1 VPRRSPE
8 RKRAPLPTG
17 FGTIWSTVAIDLVG
31 FGIILPVLPLY
42 AERYGA
48 SPATIGVLLASFS
61 IAQLLLAPVWGA
73 VSDRVG
79 RKPVLVLS
87 LAGTAVGSLVTG
99 LAGSL
104 PLLFAGRLLDG
115 ASGASV
121 SVAQASAADLAEPGQ
136 RARLFGLLGAAFGV
150 GFVVGPALGSLAAL
164 VDPRL
169 PFFVAAALAGINAVV
184 ATRRLPET
192 NPRHVSAPADRPMA
206 VADGIGA
213 EGMGGLDPGAAVD
226 PDTGVDPPAQGA
238 ARVPYSAQGGARVP
252 YSAQGAAQAPHSAQ
266 GAAQAPHS
274 AQGAAQ
280 APHSAQGAARA
291 PAEHAPIGGPGP
303 PGHRRVGLA
312 RLVVAGF
319 GSLVAFSA
327 FEATFA
333 LFGERRL
340 GFGLASTGGVFTGIG
355 LVLVVVEGG
364 LVHPAVRRLGEIR
377 ALRLALA
384 MNAVGLVLLAA
395 VHSWWVLVPAL
406 TALVVGQGLATPS
419 LTAATA
425 SVAPEGRRGGILGLQ
440 QSAGGLARVV
450 GPLLGGLAFQHIGV
464 PAPYLAGAAVMVA
477 CILVLG

>member
-8 RKRAPLPTG
+8 RKRAPLPAG

-238 ARVPYSAQGGARVP
+238 ARVPYSAQG
-252 YSAQGAAQAPHSAQ
+252 
-266 GAAQAPHS
+266 AAQAPHS

-340 GFGLASTGGVFTGIG
+340 GFGLASTGVVFTGIG

>member
-1 VPRRSPE
+1 MPRRSPE
-8 RKRAPLPTG
+8 RKRAPLPAG

-48 SPATIGVLLASFS
+48 SPATIGLLLASFS

-79 RKPVLVLS
+79 RKPVLILS

-104 PLLFAGRLLDG
+104 PLLFVGRLLDG

-150 GFVVGPALGSLAAL
+150 GFVAGPALGSLAAL

-169 PFFVAAALAGINAVV
+169 PFFVAAALAGINAMV

-192 NPRHVSAPADRPMA
+192 NPRHVSAPAERPMA

-226 PDTGVDPPAQGA
+226 PNSDTSGERTSPDGR
-238 ARVPYSAQGGARVP
+238 RVAVV
-252 YSAQGAAQAPHSAQ
+252 
-266 GAAQAPHS
+266 
-274 AQGAAQ
+274 
-280 APHSAQGAARA
+280 
-291 PAEHAPIGGPGP
+291 GGPG
-303 PGHRRVGLA
+303 LT
-312 RLVVAGF
+312 RLVVVGF

-340 GFGLASTGGVFTGIG
+340 GFGLASTGAVFTAIG
-355 LVLVVVEGG
+355 LVLALVEVG
-364 LVHPAVRRLGEIR
+364 LVHPAVRRLGEVR

-384 MNAVGLVLLAA
+384 VNAVGLVLLAA

-406 TALVVGQGLATPS
+406 AALIVGQGLATPS

-425 SVAPEGRRGGILGLQ
+425 SVASEGRRGGVLGLQ

-450 GPLLGGLAFQHIGV
+450 GPLLGGLAFQHIGI
-464 PAPYLAGAAVMVA
+464 PAPYLAGAAIMVVCA
-477 CILVLG
+477 LVLG

>member
-8 RKRAPLPTG
+8 RKRAPLPAG

-31 FGIILPVLPLY
+31 FGIILPILPLY

-48 SPATIGVLLASFS
+48 SPATIGLLLASFS
-61 IAQLLLAPVWGA
+61 VAQLLLAPVWGA
-73 VSDRVG
+73 LSDRVG
-79 RKPVLVLS
+79 RRPVLVLS
-87 LAGTAVGSLVTG
+87 LVGTAVGSLVTG

-121 SVAQASAADLAEPGQ
+121 SVAQASAADLAGPGQ

-150 GFVVGPALGSLAAL
+150 GFVAGPAIGSVAAL

-169 PFFVAAALAGINAVV
+169 PFFVAAALAGVNALV

-192 NPRHVSAPADRPMA
+192 NPRHVSAPADRPLT

-213 EGMGGLDPGAAVD
+213 EGMGGLDPGAAIAD
-226 PDTGVDPPAQGA
+226 
-238 ARVPYSAQGGARVP
+238 R
-252 YSAQGAAQAPHSAQ
+252 
-266 GAAQAPHS
+266 
-274 AQGAAQ
+274 
-280 APHSAQGAARA
+280 
-291 PAEHAPIGGPGP
+291 GGPSSGEPGP
-303 PGHRRVGLA
+303 SGPSSGEPGPSDQAGSTGPLA
-312 RLVVAGF
+312 ADTPAAKRQSLIRLIAVAF

-340 GFGLASTGGVFTGIG
+340 GFGLASTGAVFTGIG
-355 LVLVVVEGG
+355 LLLALVEGG
-364 LVHPAVRRLGEIR
+364 LVHPTVHRLGEIGT
-377 ALRLALA
+377 LRLALVI
-384 MNAVGLVLLAA
+384 NAAGLLLLST

-406 TALVVGQGLATPS
+406 VALVLGQGLASPS

-425 SVAPEGRRGGILGLQ
+425 SVASERRRGGVLGLQ

-450 GPLLGGLAFQHIGV
+450 GPLLGGLAFQHVGV
-464 PAPYLAGAAVMVA
+464 PAPYLAGAALMLLCVV
-477 CILVLG
+477 VLA